1 MATASVIYTTK
12 PWEDA
17 LWSSTF
23 AWGRKMNH
31 PGNTLDGFLLESAF
45 IWKNTWT
52 FFVRAERVQEDELF
66 DLHTDDET
74 STAHGKQPIF
84 TVNKLSAGA
93 IYDFHVD
100 EHLKLGIGGL
110 VSKYA
115 IPSGLLPSYGRDPT
129 SFMAFIRLKLI

>member
-1 MATASVIYTTK
+1 
-12 PWEDA
+12 
-17 LWSSTF
+17 
-23 AWGRKMNH
+23 
-31 PGNTLDGFLLESAF
+31 
-45 IWKNTWT
+45 
-52 FFVRAERVQEDELF
+52 VRAERVQEDELF

-74 STAHGKQPIF
+74 SAAHGKQPIF